1 MTEHFAFD
9 DLRPRTWVD
18 AFPWLPG
25 VASSPSAASWWD
37 DPLDDAGTLQRRE
50 RLAQISEFAMGRLT
64 RWTIGQ
70 ILPGLPPDL
79 PLVELQLPVRAVNA
93 LGNRAVIDAGDLHGV
108 TLEEIMDWRAV
119 GVGTVDAI
127 LQALADASTSV
138 ATPSVLS
145 GGAADAVHAAPFN
158 PTHLPSW
165 LASLVDDASQV
176 ATWFATVGLPSQPL
190 LVSELPPGTPAEI
203 TKARQRLESLCA
215 DDILEEAELELDAA
229 GLFDD
234 ALIALDPRAAEIL
247 GLRLFADQAETLDQL
262 GKRYDVTRERVR
274 QIEGKARG
282 ALLGFL
288 GEGSPLEMVAL
299 AARGLIGTVRPLDDL
314 LTLMP
319 ALGSTVATVDQP
331 VWRVLD
337 RLDDAYTI
345 EDGWCVVPTLD
356 AAQSATQT
364 RLQEHA
370 DQYGVARVDD
380 VDLVECSNPERM
392 ASLTKAWL
400 EYCGYTVDGE
410 HVFTRTQS
418 VGDYAASVL
427 SVTGSPLSAQEIVDR
442 FVFERTAG
450 SLRNAMST
458 DDRFERVDR
467 DRWALSEWGLA
478 AYAGIRS
485 LIREQIASGGGR
497 VKLDNLVE
505 HITGKYS
512 VTTSS
517 VVAYATAPPFET
529 REGIVRLAGTDR
541 EVRKSPE
548 RTRRL
553 YRREQAWVY
562 RIRVTTDH
570 QRGSGS
576 VAPVAI
582 ATILDLQFGDT
593 RQLSSPL
600 GPQAIG
606 WTGIQPSFGTIRRF
620 LMDGDIAAG
629 TEAFLVIRDDGTFG
643 FEPVPSLSGEPLR
656 DALTMVGASRALY
669 GEAARAALIAGIGLP
684 VDSPVA
690 SIIGGYR
697 ERGDGDVADL
707 LLSVRDTLEGG
718 EPAAR
723 AVRSADVDDILDL
736 L

>member
-1 MTEHFAFD
+1 M
-9 DLRPRTWVD
+9 
-18 AFPWLPG
+18 
-25 VASSPSAASWWD
+25 
-37 DPLDDAGTLQRRE
+37 
-50 RLAQISEFAMGRLT
+50 
-64 RWTIGQ
+64 
-70 ILPGLPPDL
+70 
-79 PLVELQLPVRAVNA
+79 
-93 LGNRAVIDAGDLHGV
+93 
-108 TLEEIMDWRAV
+108 
-119 GVGTVDAI
+119 
-127 LQALADASTSV
+127 
-138 ATPSVLS
+138 
-145 GGAADAVHAAPFN
+145 
-158 PTHLPSW
+158 
-165 LASLVDDASQV
+165 
-176 ATWFATVGLPSQPL
+176 
-190 LVSELPPGTPAEI
+190 
-203 TKARQRLESLCA
+203 
-215 DDILEEAELELDAA
+215 
-229 GLFDD
+229 
-234 ALIALDPRAAEIL
+234 
-247 GLRLFADQAETLDQL
+247 
-262 GKRYDVTRERVR
+262 
-274 QIEGKARG
+274 
-282 ALLGFL
+282 
-288 GEGSPLEMVAL
+288 
-299 AARGLIGTVRPLDDL
+299 
-314 LTLMP
+314 
-319 ALGSTVATVDQP
+319 
-331 VWRVLD
+331 
-337 RLDDAYTI
+337 
-345 EDGWCVVPTLD
+345 
-356 AAQSATQT
+356 
-364 RLQEHA
+364 
-370 DQYGVARVDD
+370 
-380 VDLVECSNPERM
+380 
-392 ASLTKAWL
+392 
-400 EYCGYTVDGE
+400 
-410 HVFTRTQS
+410 
-418 VGDYAASVL
+418 
-427 SVTGSPLSAQEIVDR
+427 
-442 FVFERTAG
+442 
-450 SLRNAMST
+450 
-458 DDRFERVDR
+458 
-467 DRWALSEWGLA
+467 
-478 AYAGIRS
+478 
-485 LIREQIASGGGR
+485 
-497 VKLDNLVE
+497 KLDNLVE

-669 GEAARAALIAGIGLP
+669 GEAARAALIAGICLP

-718 EPAAR
+718 EPAAHT
-723 AVRSADVDDILDL
+723 VRSADVDDILDL